1 MSLVKTWYS
10 PQEAEGKFGVAKE
23 KILALALEG
32 LIRFESEEG
41 EIVRINIDD
50 LTLELGQL
58 LDED

>member
-23 KILALALEG
+23 KIMALAQEG